1 MSITPVGSGIL
12 EVLYSSAQPV
22 RTKQPAS
29 ATSDP
34 RASGVAPASD
44 TVTLSTNAQ
53 AMASLNARG
62 ITMVTLEGSGLSS
75 GRQPS
80 SPGTPYG
87 SVSKG
92 DFEVV
97 ASGFGASTQQADQ
110 DFALMDT
117 DGNGL
122 ISNAEMLD
130 AMSQTSNGN
139 GPLAQSLRQMMDT
152 NHDGSVSGSE
162 FVNLETAMV
171 SAEK

>member
-1 MSITPVGSGIL
+1 
-12 EVLYSSAQPV
+12 
-22 RTKQPAS
+22 
-29 ATSDP
+29 
-34 RASGVAPASD
+34 
-44 TVTLSTNAQ
+44 
-53 AMASLNARG
+53 MASLNAKG
-62 ITMVTLEGSGLSS
+62 ITMVTLQGSGLSS

-80 SPGTPYG
+80 SPGTAYG

-92 DFEVV
+92 DLEVV

-110 DFALMDT
+110 DTALMDT
-117 DGNGL
+117 DGNGR
-122 ISNAEMLD
+122 ISNAELLD
-130 AMSQTSNGN
+130 AMSQTSNGD